1 MQSLPILW
9 NNKLIRNTC
18 FIEVNCLSMYIN
30 TCKISISTECFVDGR
45 QHKKNIGILG
55 GTFNPVHFGH
65 LDIAIRAKNLFS
77 LNTVALMPLG
87 EPVHKADEYIAPAE
101 ERMEM
106 VRLATQ
112 GSCLEAW
119 DIEVARRGR
128 TYTIDTLS
136 ALYRAIGDRCDLY
149 YIIGADTL
157 MALHKWKDIEE
168 VFKLCTFLVFCRPGE
183 DYEKVEYQA
192 RVFAEVCGAK
202 IKLSSHSGPDISSTL
217 IKQRI
222 LEGKGVRGLMPDAVC
237 RYIKQKGL
245 YGSILT

>member
-1 MQSLPILW
+1 
-9 NNKLIRNTC
+9 
-18 FIEVNCLSMYIN
+18 MYIN
-30 TCKISISTECFVDGR
+30 TYKVSISTECFVDGR

-65 LDIAIRAKNLFS
+65 LDIAVRARNLFS
-77 LNTVALMPLG
+77 LNTVALMPSG

-112 GSCLEAW
+112 GSFLEAW
-119 DIEVARRGR
+119 DIEVARKGQ

-136 ALYRAIGDRCDLY
+136 VLHRAIGNSCNLN

-157 MALHKWKDIEE
+157 MSLHTWKNIEE
-168 VFKLCTFLVFCRPGE
+168 VFKLCTFLVFYRPGE

-192 RVFAEVCGAK
+192 RVLTEVCGAR
-202 IKLSSHSGPDISSTL
+202 IKLSSHSGLDISSTS

-222 LEGKGVRGLMPDAVC
+222 LEGRDVRGLMPDAVC